1 MVELGTVIFLGH
13 IHVSI
18 WALDTQK
25 GAWAKK
31 VGLTSL
37 KKLDQTCINEPL
49 AKELFYSFNY
59 DNQYVKLRGQQ
70 INISEEGIAKVFK
83 LPCEGLMAGTQEG
96 YNGVVATYFVS
107 M

>member
-1 MVELGTVIFLGH
+1 MVELRKVVFLGH

-37 KKLDQTCINEPL
+37 KKLDWTCINEPL
-49 AKELFYSFNY
+49 AKELFCSFNY
-59 DNQYVKLRGQQ
+59 DDQYVKLRRQR
-70 INISEEGIAKVFK
+70 ININEEAITKVFK
-83 LPCEGLMAGTQEG
+83 LPCEGLMAKTQ
-96 YNGVVATYFVS
+96 
-107 M
+107 